1 MEGLVAT
8 FKQNDT
14 EGKGLIYY
22 TELEALLTEV
32 DDGLTK
38 DEFVKLM
45 QQTGAEKADAVS
57 FEQLVG
63 WLKGDKEA
71 PEVVKGAGED
81 SDDSNSEDEEDDERD
96 LEDLD
101 AELEAQGI
109 DVDFQ
114 MLVTRDV
121 WVEALGTLDIDDDE
135 AEEVWEGVEEQI
147 KDDGLAD
154 KYPAQAG
161 YPLCEFLEE
170 MKVEMEDVGALMS
183 IVKAI
188 EAAKDNIKNN
198 KTKDKSQPKLNTE
211 SVTLNRIVRVLDW
224 TKRPA
229 ADGWDVYKEGLVP
242 LSKNQRACLDAM
254 GDGKVLE
261 QKLTQYMKSPPAVNS
276 TAGQVAC
283 RELCTTAVSK
293 IIADCKGKN
302 EKFTDPEW
310 DMNAAPLPVLYV
322 DKEKPGW
329 DCTVGKPHGYKRMSE
344 IVSDPVLFK
353 DGIRPGDINQG
364 QIGTCFLLGAMGAMV
379 SHNEHVMKK
388 VFIKYDAAIGV
399 YGVRFCIDG
408 EWDFVIVDD
417 WMPVDASGRLLYARS
432 RDPAEVWCPI
442 LEKAFC
448 KLKTCYEMCDGGQS
462 SEAIFNF
469 FGGISGYL
477 KVSDNHRANPSKY
490 FSLLKKGFTK
500 GWLMTVHFQPQQTAQ
515 ASGAG
520 KCGEATFDS
529 GLVGGHCYSVLRVC
543 EAHGNQLVCIRNP
556 WGTGEWKGKWSDKN
570 SQGEWTDEMKQ
581 ATGYK
586 GLNDGKFWMDIADY
600 LANIRYTSYAR
611 PFGPDWKKLTQY
623 KTFSKQQMLAKPKW
637 AYTAAAD
644 DELTLVKGTNVE
656 VVEMTSGWWK
666 GKNLDGKL
674 GYFPGNYVKLLD
686 RPVAAFNLSAKKKEG
701 VDMMK
706 AVILL
711 MQPDSFMQRKWYKR
725 KQDGMNYKD
734 TRYPGIVL
742 LIVNKEGKVVAKKKM
757 RSRSVWSEV
766 SIAGDE
772 VWKIY
777 AYSPSGKGS
786 KFSMRVYFK
795 DGVAAIEE
803 VPGSLKEV
811 HALVSKA

>member
-8 FKQNDT
+8 FNQNDT

-22 TELEALLTEV
+22 SELEALLTEI

-38 DEFVKLM
+38 DEFIKLM
-45 QQTGAEKADAVS
+45 EQAGAGKADAVS

-63 WLKGDKEA
+63 WLKGDKDM
-71 PEVVKGAGED
+71 PEVVKGVGED
-81 SDDSNSEDEEDDERD
+81 SDDENSDDEEDDEHD

-101 AELEAQGI
+101 AELEAEGI

-114 MLVTRDV
+114 MLVPLDV
-121 WVEALGTLDIDDDE
+121 WVEALGELDIDSDE
-135 AEEVWEGVEEQI
+135 AEEIFESVQEQI

-154 KYPAQAG
+154 KYPAANG

-170 MKVEMEDVGALMS
+170 MKVEMEDREALLS

-188 EAAKDNIKNN
+188 ETAKDNLQNSKVR
-198 KTKDKSQPKLNTE
+198 DKSAPKLNTE
-211 SVTLNRIVRVLDW
+211 SVTLNKVVRVLDW
-224 TKRPA
+224 MQRPA
-229 ADGWDVYKEGLVP
+229 ADAWNVYTEGLIP
-242 LSKNQRACLDAM
+242 LSKVQRALLDAM

-261 QKLTQYMKSPPAVNS
+261 QKVMQYMKSPPAVNS

-283 RELCTTAVSK
+283 RELCTREVSK
-293 IIADCKGKN
+293 IVADCKAKN
-302 EKFTDPEW
+302 EKFTDPKW
-310 DMNAAPLPVLYV
+310 DVNTSALPVLYV

-329 DCTVGKPHGYKRMSE
+329 DCTVAKPHSYKRMSE
-344 IVSDPVLFK
+344 IASNPSLFK
-353 DGIRPGDINQG
+353 AGVHAGDILQG

-388 VFIKYDAAIGV
+388 IFVKYDVDVGV

-417 WMPVDASGRLLYARS
+417 WMPVDANGRLLYARS
-432 RDPAEVWCPI
+432 KDRDEVWCPI

-469 FGGISGYL
+469 FGGVSGNL
-477 KVSDNHRANPSKY
+477 MVHDDHRTNPSKY
-490 FSLLKKGFTK
+490 FQLLKKGFTK
-500 GWLMTVHFQPQQTAQ
+500 GWLMTVHFSPQQA
-515 ASGAG
+515 AKAAGVG

-543 EAHGNQLVCIRNP
+543 EANGNQLVCIRNP

-570 SQGEWTDEMKQ
+570 SQGEWTDEMKA

-586 GLNDGKFWMDIADY
+586 GLNDGKFWMDITDY

-611 PFGPDWKKLTQY
+611 AFGPNWKKITQY
-623 KTFSKQQMLAKPKW
+623 KTFSKKQVMAKPKW
-637 AYTAAAD
+637 AYTAAAE
-644 DELTLVKGTNVE
+644 DELTLVKGTNIE
-656 VVEMTSGWWK
+656 VMEMTSGWWK
-666 GKNLDGKL
+666 GQDSGGKM
-674 GYFPGNYVKLLD
+674 GYFPGNYVKLID
-686 RPVAAFNLSAKKKEG
+686 RPVAAFNLKAKRKEG
-701 VDMMK
+701 VDAMK

-711 MQPDSFMQRKWYKR
+711 MQPDSFMLRKWYKR

-734 TRYPGIVL
+734 TKYPGIVL
-742 LIVNKEGKVVAKKKM
+742 LIVNKDGKVVAKKKM
-757 RSRSVWSEV
+757 KSRSVWSEV
-766 SIAGDE
+766 TISSE
-772 VWKIY
+772 ETWKIY
-777 AYSPSGKGS
+777 AYSPTGKGS

-795 DGVAAIEE
+795 DGQAALEE

-811 HALVSKA
+811 HSLIAKA